1 MPTES
6 ENGEDLYKGA
16 VEALEVIARY
26 VPGSFTIRR
35 LKAGHKTGQ
44 WKIESGAIISADPDF
59 IICVRNFC
67 EKCVAM
73 WPSKF
78 EEP

>member
-1 MPTES
+1 MPIETEQ
-6 ENGEDLYKGA
+6 GEDLYKGA
-16 VEALEVIARY
+16 VEALEVIARH

-35 LKAGHKTGQ
+35 LKAGEKAEQ
-44 WKIESGAIISADPDF
+44 WKIESGAIISVDPDF
-59 IICVRNFC
+59 LICARNFC

-78 EEP
+78 EET